1 MKIRTLQRPLVSVLA
16 AMIVVISVIAIAPDG
31 FAESNKRIAVLYFD
45 DHSRFDSPT
54 GCGCIPGVIGK
65 FFGTRQKWNIKTG
78 FTQLLNR
85 KLKQTPVYEPVSREE
100 IEKAIVRLGLTKKD
114 IASDAQKRRAL
125 LKALKANALVIGDV
139 RSFGQQRARANA
151 SRTLR
156 EGTREQGRSGSYIG
170 GVQVLGYTYTARAKL
185 NMEFFGMFGDKIAAP
200 KIAVTKK
207 HQLGG
212 AQIAAIRTVVTD
224 DGTEL
229 EFGQTKS
236 KRRVRPILEP
246 AKLNRIQ
253 FPSEDLSDYDRTL
266 LGMASDEAM
275 DKIVLALREHIGPN
289 FVWPPV
295 PAATAENK
303 PTRPARPALASGP
316 ILGKIS
322 YVNAESPKETYIN
335 IGSAKG
341 LAIGHRLTVYR
352 ETEPIKDPDTG
363 QILGYIHKPVGK
375 AEVIE
380 VRNDKM
386 ARVHIIE
393 GFGEIKMGDGVKV
406 DASANP
412 VIGGNK

>member
-16 AMIVVISVIAIAPDG
+16 AIIVLISVISIPPDC
-31 FAESNKRIAVLYFD
+31 FAESNKRIAVLYFN

-54 GCGCIPGVIGK
+54 GCGCIPGIIGK
-65 FFGTRQKWNIKTG
+65 FFGTRQKWNIKAG

-114 IASDAQKRRAL
+114 LESDAQKRRIL
-125 LKALKANALVIGDV
+125 LRELKANALVIGDI

-156 EGTREQGRSGSYIG
+156 EGSREQGRSGSYIG
-170 GVQVLGYTYTARAKL
+170 GVQVLGYTYTARTKL
-185 NMEFFGMFGDKIAAP
+185 NMEFFGMSGDKIAAP
-200 KIAVTKK
+200 KIAAMTK

-224 DGTEL
+224 EGTEL
-229 EFGQTKS
+229 GFGQTQD
-236 KRRVRPILEP
+236 KRRARPILEP
-246 AKLNRIQ
+246 AKLNQIQ
-253 FPSEDLSDYDRTL
+253 FPSEDLSNYDRTL

-289 FVWPPV
+289 FVWPPA
-295 PAATAENK
+295 PATTAENK
-303 PTRPARPALASGP
+303 PTRPTRSFASGP

-386 ARVHIIE
+386 ARIHIIE
-393 GFGEIKMGDGVKV
+393 GFGEVKMGDGVKV
-406 DASANP
+406 DASATP
-412 VIGGNK
+412 APGGTK